1 MNFSE
6 CDEESD
12 GLRRP
17 QPDYSEAQSEI
28 EASGEGIVCRHPA
41 RSADGDLGMS
51 YVLPA
56 EACDRD
62 TAVYAWGGDGWSRAA
77 LPAQSAP
84 RDGVRYRRGPDFC
97 RRRCFY
103 SDRAGPDGQA
113 FHPFGSTRLTGSI
126 LRSFNCV
133 VSEHARPRPGP
144 SGSSS
149 EL

>member
-1 MNFSE
+1 MAFADRSQIIRNQGSRHRAKELF
-6 CDEESD
+6 
-12 GLRRP
+12 
-17 QPDYSEAQSEI
+17 A
-28 EASGEGIVCRHPA
+28 GILLGA
-41 RSADGDLGMS
+41 LMATLGMS

-56 EACDRD
+56 DACDRD